1 MWVLTG
7 QTVCK
12 AAAYRDWGMVWVL
25 TGQTECKAAAYRDW
39 GDGVG
44 LDWSDCV

>member
-1 MWVLTG
+1 MVRVLTG
-7 QTVCK
+7 QTV
-12 AAAYRDWGMVWVL
+12 
-25 TGQTECKAAAYRDW
+25 CKAAAYRDW